1 MKEKIKNR
9 KGLTD
14 VSTSKVKAAKSWV
27 KVCVWPKEK
36 LFTTPKKKK
45 QQQQKNQVST
55 CRSCN
60 QGNYGII
67 SQAESG
73 REKFM
78 HF

>member
-1 MKEKIKNR
+1 MSLLERQKQPNLERKFASDQRKNYSQR
-9 KGLTD
+9 Q
-14 VSTSKVKAAKSWV
+14 
-27 KVCVWPKEK
+27 
-36 LFTTPKKKK
+36 KKK
-45 QQQQKNQVST
+45 QKQVST

-67 SQAESG
+67 SQAQRG